1 MSAFLSRQMSWKIGN
16 YRNGRTPKAGE
27 MQKEMNEDVAH
38 TSPLHQGDIY
48 VACVIYSNGAE
59 GNDAQTCD
67 KSSSHWQYI
76 NVTIMPQPHKG
87 SLSLISSV
95 PNPVKVKSS
104 NENISKWEEE

>member
-1 MSAFLSRQMSWKIGN
+1 MSAFLCGQMSWKIGN

-38 TSPLHQGDIY
+38 TSPLYQEDIY
-48 VACVIYSNGAE
+48 VVCVIYSNGAE

-87 SLSLISSV
+87 SLSHLFSS
-95 PNPVKVKSS
+95 
-104 NENISKWEEE
+104 